1 MVGLL
6 VPIALALTGCS
17 SSTPAGSSSPTTA
30 TTNVAVP
37 PPSAPV
43 AQTAGPAPAPVAT
56 YAYTAKS
63 GDGTVEGGTIAFYKP
78 RSATSFLPWE
88 GWPSS
93 NCQPDVARDAY
104 LPVAV
109 TIENRTPNFPAT
121 TRVGLEVQPGA
132 PYPVTRDE
140 GSTCQSTQGTSSDGV
155 GNEGEA
161 FNAGQ
166 TQAPAGSG
174 SATAI
179 GYIVLPGF
187 YSPAFPNGAFKA
199 LGKIEALL
207 VNTSIAGGGSYALTS
222 VTGKGA
228 HYNMPLQIW
237 LVTMDGSPAGD

>member
-37 PPSAPV
+37 PPSAPVPTPV

-161 FNAGQ
+161 FNA
-166 TQAPAGSG
+166 APAGG
-174 SATAI
+174 
-179 GYIVLPGF
+179 VD
-187 YSPAFPNGAFKA
+187 
-199 LGKIEALL
+199 
-207 VNTSIAGGGSYALTS
+207 IA
-222 VTGKGA
+222 
-228 HYNMPLQIW
+228 
-237 LVTMDGSPAGD
+237 MDGVAVNWTWDAASTAYLRFQGGKPHDDEDQNPSRAGVRSWVSRQGPCRGRQ